1 MDKKQQILRRLKESR
16 DYLSGQQ
23 LSDSLGVSRTAVW
36 KIIKKLKMEGY
47 PIEAVTNKGYR
58 LLSVEGRDLFNQEEV
73 ENRLRTRWAGHPL
86 VYSEQTGS
94 TNNDIFAF
102 SDKGFPQGT
111 LALTGTQTAGKGR
124 RGRLWI
130 SPPDVNVYMSILL
143 RPDLR
148 PENAPM
154 LTLVMALAVYQACE
168 ALYGAEKW
176 NRGTGPVFQNGTEGQ
191 APRSKMGEPGVRPLV
206 QGDSLPAGEPGVR
219 PLVQIGSSPSAYGPE
234 NCPPVRF
241 GIKWPNDIVV
251 SAYGGPYKKICGI
264 LTEMRLEE
272 KEIRDIVIGTG
283 INVNQT
289 EFPEE
294 ICETAGSLALAL
306 GHTVNRAELTAEV
319 WRFFENDFEAFC
331 KAQTLEPLRAKY
343 ESALVNRGRM
353 VRVLDPQEP
362 FEGTAIGITPGGE
375 LIVRPQDGSPDR
387 EVSSGEVSVR
397 GVMGY
402 V

>member
-1 MDKKQQILRRLKESR
+1 MDKKQQILRKLKESQE
-16 DYLSGQQ
+16 YLSGQQ
-23 LSDSLGVSRTAVW
+23 LSEALGVSRTAVW
-36 KIIKKLKMEGY
+36 KIIGKLKQEGY

-58 LLSVEGRDLFNQEEV
+58 LLSVEDRDIFNKEEV

-86 VYSEQTGS
+86 LYSEETGS
-94 TNNDIFAF
+94 TNNDIFAL
-102 SDKGFPQGT
+102 SDQGFPHGT

-130 SPPDVNVYMSILL
+130 SPPDVNIYMSILL

-148 PENAPM
+148 PESAPM
-154 LTLVMALAVYQACE
+154 LTLVMALAVYEACE
-168 ALYGAEKW
+168 ELYASGKEYDTRETAQEADRAQK
-176 NRGTGPVFQNGTEGQ
+176 TGDG
-191 APRSKMGEPGVRPLV
+191 
-206 QGDSLPAGEPGVR
+206 
-219 PLVQIGSSPSAYGPE
+219 SPSL
-234 NCPPVRF
+234 RF

-251 SAYGGPYKKICGI
+251 SADGGPYRKICGI
-264 LTEMRLEE
+264 LTEMRMEE

-283 INVNQT
+283 INANQT

-294 ICETAGSLALAL
+294 IRETAGSLALAL
-306 GHTVNRAELTAEV
+306 GHAVNRAELTAET
-319 WRFFENDFEAFC
+319 WRFFEADFEAFC
-331 KAQTLEPLRAKY
+331 ETQSLEPLRDKY
-343 ESALVNRGRM
+343 EAALVNRGRK

-362 FEGTAIGITPGGE
+362 YEGTAMGITAGGE
-375 LIVRPQDGSPDR
+375 LIVRPQDGSADR